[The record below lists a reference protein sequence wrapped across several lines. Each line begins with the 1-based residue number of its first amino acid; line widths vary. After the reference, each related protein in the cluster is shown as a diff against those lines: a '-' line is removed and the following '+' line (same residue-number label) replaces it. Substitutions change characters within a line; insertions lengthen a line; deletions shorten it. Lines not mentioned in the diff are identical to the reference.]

1 MLVEVDNTIRRAIL
15 APPTLNAVVGVEFPS
30 VTLGRELVV
39 AVGLHD
45 TWARKIPGTVTFE
58 IWVGGAP
65 AATTVVTNRSG
76 WQHLRV
82 DTSNRAG
89 QRVPVRFHIS
99 SRTPMSRLLAFAAE
113 ARR

>member
-15 APPTLNAVVGVEFPS
+15 APPEVAAVVGVEFPA

-45 TWARKIPGTVTFE
+45 TWARKVPGTVTFE
-58 IWVGGAP
+58 VWIAGA
-65 AATTVVTNRSG
+65 AVTSTVVTNRSG
-76 WQHLRV
+76 WQHLRI
-82 DTSNRAG
+82 DTSGRAG
-89 QRVPVRFHIS
+89 QQAAVGFHIS
-99 SRTPMSRLLAFAAE
+99 SPTPMSRLLAFAAE